1 MARRILNRKDLR
13 ADFEAAE
20 RRKTDEDEVEGDEE
34 ETDEDEGDEEE
45 ASDEDAGEGDEGDEE
60 EAPKPKKKKAPAKE
74 PKPKRV
80 RAPKVVRLKAVWG
93 VFDNSNKR
101 IATYE
106 YPKEKEAREHA
117 ARLHADKR
125 TTYFVQLLKEPM
137 EEKKD

>member
-20 RRKTDEDEVEGDEE
+20 RRKGDEEEVEAGEEEEEDEEGDEE
-34 ETDEDEGDEEE
+34 EVSEDEGG
-45 ASDEDAGEGDEGDEE
+45 DEDDE

-74 PKPKRV
+74 AKPKRV
-80 RAPKVVRLKAVWG
+80 RTPKVVRQKAVWV

-106 YPKEKEAREHA
+106 YPKEKEARDHA
-117 ARLHADKR
+117 AKLQADKR
-125 TTYFVQLLKEPM
+125 TTHFVQLLKEPM